1 MPFTDPFR
9 PQDHIDEVRKIG
21 RLAQV
26 LLDLRNEY
34 EHKPR
39 RGLLEQI
46 VQRIEELNALRG
58 ELAQALADIEPTPAS
73 PAAD

>member
-1 MPFTDPFR
+1 MPFIDPFR

-39 RGLLEQI
+39 RILLEQL
-46 VQRIEELNALRG
+46 VERINEITALQAELTK
-58 ELAQALADIEPTPAS
+58 ALAEVDSAS
-73 PAAD
+73 TGAAHD